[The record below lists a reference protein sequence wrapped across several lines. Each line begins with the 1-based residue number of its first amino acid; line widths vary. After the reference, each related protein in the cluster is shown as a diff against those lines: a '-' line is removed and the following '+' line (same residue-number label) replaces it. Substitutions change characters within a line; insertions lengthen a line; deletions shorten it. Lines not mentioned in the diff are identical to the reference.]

1 MNSTSNEISNPSTGF
16 LLRLIGFR
24 ALHSAARWGCFFVL
38 CLWALAGNA
47 QAQDFYKPGAVVE
60 IRLVFKEKN
69 WDDIL
74 DSLKQIGNDE
84 RLAADALI
92 NGVRYKGVGVRY
104 KGNSSYF
111 SVRKSGSA
119 KLPFNIKIDFTE
131 KNQSLPGGITTLKL
145 ANSFRDPSFLRE
157 VLAYEIAGQYM
168 PAPKA
173 NFAKVFVNEEFI
185 GLYSNTES
193 VDKPFLQRHCD
204 KGKGALLKCDPADW
218 NAKMPAG
225 CSPSD
230 QASLQYLGNDSLC
243 YQGIYEVEQGYWAD
257 LIQFTDILNR
267 KPELL
272 DSVLNIDAALWM
284 LAFDNVT
291 VNLDSYLGKFCHNYY
306 LYKDSSGVFHPI
318 LWDLN
323 MAFGGFRYNGVEE
336 AAMSDEKLQTLSP
349 FLHYREKNMK
359 RPLILQLLS
368 NDLWRKVYIAHIRTL
383 LEEQFANGAY
393 KKRAQE
399 LQKMLDPTVQEDKNK
414 LYDYE
419 GFKSNIDTI
428 AKAEKSNIIG
438 IAQLMDRRAAY
449 LAEHPLLQKTP
460 PVISDAKH
468 TLQKNQ
474 TTIVTCKTENAR
486 NVWVLY
492 RQGKTGVFQ
501 RAAMHDDG
509 QHGDG
514 AAADQVWGISLPY
527 GKGLTYY
534 FIAEDERNA
543 TVLPRK
549 ASHAPFQVQ

>member
-1 MNSTSNEISNPSTGF
+1 MNSTSNEISNPENGF
-16 LLRLIGFR
+16 LSRLIGFFAR
-24 ALHSAARWGCFFVL
+24 FSGSRWGCFLVVCGLAAFVGEL
-38 CLWALAGNA
+38 H
-47 QAQDFYKPGAVVE
+47 AQDFYKPGAIVE
-60 IRLVFKEKN
+60 IRLFFKEKN

-74 DSLKQIGNDE
+74 DSFKQIGQDD
-84 RLAADALI
+84 RLPADVLI

-104 KGNSSYF
+104 MGNSSYF
-111 SVRKSGSA
+111 SVRKSGST
-119 KLPFNIKIDFTE
+119 KLPFNIKMDFTE
-131 KNQSLPGGITTLKL
+131 KGQELPGGFTTIKL
-145 ANSFRDPSFLRE
+145 ANSFRDPGFLRE

-173 NFAKVFVNEEFI
+173 NFAKVFVNDAFI

-193 VDKPFLQRHCD
+193 VDKPFLQRHYD

-218 NAKMPAG
+218 NAKMPTG
-225 CSPSD
+225 CPPSD
-230 QASLQYLGNDSLC
+230 QASLQYLGKDSLC

-257 LIQFTDILNR
+257 LIEFTDILNS

-272 DSVLNIDAALWM
+272 DSVLDIDAALWM

-359 RPLILQLLS
+359 RPLLIQLLS

-399 LQKMLDPTVQEDKNK
+399 LQKLLDPVVQQDENK

-428 AKAEKSNIIG
+428 AKADKSNIIG

-460 PVISDAKH
+460 PAISDAKH
-468 TLQKNQ
+468 TLLKNQ
-474 TTIVTCKTENAR
+474 TTVTCKTENAR

-492 RQGKTGVFQ
+492 RQGKAGAFQ
-501 RAAMHDDG
+501 RAALHDDG

-514 AAADQVWGISLPY
+514 AAADQIWGISLPL

-543 TVLPRK
+543 SVLPRK
-549 ASHAPFQVQ
+549 ASHAPYQVQ